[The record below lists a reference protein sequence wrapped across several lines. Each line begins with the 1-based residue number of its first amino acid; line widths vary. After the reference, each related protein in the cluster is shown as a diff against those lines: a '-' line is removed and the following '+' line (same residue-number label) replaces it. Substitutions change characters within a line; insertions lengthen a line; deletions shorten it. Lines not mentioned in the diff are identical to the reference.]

1 MRKKAG
7 FTLIELII
15 FTVVIGIIVPSIV
28 GVLHIV
34 LKKTNAIQQQSPAIE
49 SVNQCL
55 EWYLNTRYGQGYDAI
70 TCPSSTVPAFCSVPN
85 GYTLSVDITCLTKY
99 GDASSNYKQVTVTV
113 NGLSTATNSLI
124 MANY

>member
-34 LKKTNAIQQQSPAIE
+34 LKKTNAINRKSNRNKRHRIE
-49 SVNQCL
+49 HIKIRSNLL
-55 EWYLNTRYGQGYDAI
+55 E
-70 TCPSSTVPAFCSVPN
+70 P
-85 GYTLSVDITCLTKY
+85 CLTC
-99 GDASSNYKQVTVTV
+99 STTIKQII
-113 NGLSTATNSLI
+113 SLVKLFLMKI
-124 MANY
+124 GKERNVS